1 MITCCHNSVGTGGC
15 KATLDVG
22 EVLNVAIRKHRDL
35 YIITVN
41 NKQTQETL
49 NVKRTPKKEEY
60 SCSLRGKHVC
70 IELSGQCELVIMLRI
85 NTTVLDK
92 RLSVPHDTVA
102 GLCSESIFHTSS
114 RSSTSSAM
122 AHLVIDRSRNSQK
135 LQPIKT
141 DTRDW
146 LDANVVNE
154 YHCLV
159 TKLSRLSA
167 FLTH

>member
-102 GLCSESIFHTSS
+102 GLCSESTFHTSS

-122 AHLVIDRSRNSQK
+122 AHLFKNGPETAKNYSQLK
-135 LQPIKT
+135 QILETGWMQM
-141 DTRDW
+141 W
-146 LDANVVNE
+146 
-154 YHCLV
+154 
-159 TKLSRLSA
+159 
-167 FLTH
+167 